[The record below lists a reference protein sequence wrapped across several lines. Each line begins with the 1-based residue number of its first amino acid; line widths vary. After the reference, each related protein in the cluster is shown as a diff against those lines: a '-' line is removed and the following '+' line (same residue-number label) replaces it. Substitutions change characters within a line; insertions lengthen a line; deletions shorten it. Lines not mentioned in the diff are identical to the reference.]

1 MLVYFLNN
9 SHTTTDK
16 EYFRHLVERMENNSF
31 EVFWPER
38 EGADTQDKA
47 GLAKRRQAMAEAS
60 IVVLAIGSR
69 PLMPEE
75 ALDLGMAIGLRDQQD
90 PPKLL
95 AGVAMAAGNRIN
107 DHLSVVSLDCV
118 AKSEYDL
125 IDCLKSYLVTVSRW
139 QGRTAGTVT
148 SNN

>member
-9 SHTTTDK
+9 SYSTTDK

-31 EVFWPER
+31 EVYWPER
-38 EGADTQDKA
+38 EGTDGQDKTS
-47 GLAKRRQAMAEAS
+47 LAKRRQAMVAAS
-60 IVVLAIGSR
+60 VIVLAVEGR
-69 PLMPEE
+69 ALPPEL
-75 ALDLGMAIGLRDQQD
+75 ALDLGIALGLRDRQN

-95 AGVAMAAGNRIN
+95 AGVAMAVGSRAN
-107 DHLSVVSLDCV
+107 DILASTALDCV

-139 QGRTAGTVT
+139 QNPATKEV
-148 SNN
+148 